1 MLPAGVLICLLTAC
15 QSESPAPGPGP
26 APPAPPPFSVPPGLS
41 PALTSMLQGL
51 PAYLTQALQA
61 NQDLLPR
68 NPQSTSYIQAKIG
81 MLQDP
86 ALANAIVAAS
96 RWVEGQVMSAN
107 GRAVPIVCVFPAE
120 AMRAEAVAA
129 ARTLEGVLPILESF
143 FDTPFT
149 TAVVRVWY
157 GFVIGNSGG
166 GGVIYTEDR
175 ATYESRTPATRLP
188 YDAILGHELGH
199 SYVGNESLNQ
209 FLEMYAYNVIRT
221 GSTDPAQWTFTRN
234 WVAGLATNQDSA
246 AVMDIYQLVGHDVLR
261 QSYRA
266 IRPLFPAYGQPL
278 SQAVIQAFVAPVPEP
293 QKAQVS
299 AKLARVMF

>member
-1 MLPAGVLICLLTAC
+1 ML
-15 QSESPAPGPGP
+15 E
-26 APPAPPPFSVPPGLS
+26 
-41 PALTSMLQGL
+41 GL
-51 PAYLTQALQA
+51 PSYLTQALKA

-68 NPQSTSYIQAKIG
+68 NPQSTSFIQAKIA

-86 ALANAIVAAS
+86 ALANTIVENR
-96 RWVEGQVMSAN
+96 RWVEGQVQSSN
-107 GRAVPIVCVFPAE
+107 GRVVPMLCVFPAE
-120 AMRAEAVAA
+120 AMRAEATTAV
-129 ARTLEGVLPILESF
+129 RTLEGVLPVLEAF
-143 FDTPFT
+143 FDTPFAT
-149 TAVVRVWY
+149 STVRVWY

-175 ATYESRTPATRLP
+175 STYETRTGPTRLP

-199 SYVGNESLNQ
+199 SYIGNESLNQ

-221 GSTDPAQWTFTRN
+221 GSADPAQWTFTRS
-234 WVAGLATNQDSA
+234 WVAGLSTNQDSA

-266 IRPLFPAYGQPL
+266 IRPLYPAYGQPL
-278 SQAVIQAFVAPVPEP
+278 SQLVIQTFLGPVPDALD
-293 QKAQVS
+293 AQVS